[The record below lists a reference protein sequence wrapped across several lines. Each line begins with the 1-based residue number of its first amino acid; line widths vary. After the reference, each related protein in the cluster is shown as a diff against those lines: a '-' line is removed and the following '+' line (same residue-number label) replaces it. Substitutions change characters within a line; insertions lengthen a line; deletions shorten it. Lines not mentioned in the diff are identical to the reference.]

1 MPRLCSMCMGSPR
14 LPMCS
19 TVLRSQHTT
28 LRHDLQV
35 PSAATVYCQPIQ
47 IRCSNALGFSVQ
59 QANRWRWRP
68 DYEGVELACNRS
80 APAFPR
86 GRSHGCS
93 SIPSPLQLQAT
104 VTVTQSHTW
113 REMCIG

>member
-1 MPRLCSMCMGSPR
+1 M
-14 LPMCS
+14 
-19 TVLRSQHTT
+19 
-28 LRHDLQV
+28 
-35 PSAATVYCQPIQ
+35 YCQPIQ

-80 APAFPR
+80 ALLPFR
-86 GRSHGCS
+86 GGEPWLQQHPKPFATAGHSHCD
-93 SIPSPLQLQAT
+93 T
-104 VTVTQSHTW
+104 VNTW